1 MPQKPFS
8 HAQRYSLVHMMK
20 QNMRGERDE
29 GSCTRHASE
38 NAELPNAVSQC
49 EWHACMQ
56 LDFQHSSLLLSR
68 AGPRTHPP
76 TQHHRARAILRLIMS
91 YTRGYGYPYPRVSM
105 FQNPYLDSPGFQ
117 EPGTYT
123 MGIQEPGTWYP
134 RVFRHSQAQSEQ
146 TLVYSSY
153 GKLLVHSM
161 IYYVIYQIYA
171 AICCSMQL
179 HICSRFA
186 YIMSTFL
193 KWYICIINQL

>member
-1 MPQKPFS
+1 MRSKARKKQKG
-8 HAQRYSLVHMMK
+8 K
-20 QNMRGERDE
+20 EERKE
-29 GSCTRHASE
+29 I
-38 NAELPNAVSQC
+38 VS
-49 EWHACMQ
+49 
-56 LDFQHSSLLLSR
+56 
-68 AGPRTHPP
+68 T
-76 TQHHRARAILRLIMS
+76 LRLITS

-123 MGIQEPGTWYP
+123 HGYSGTRYLIPAGFQAQPGTA
-134 RVFRHSQAQSEQ
+134 RHSQEQ

-171 AICCSMQL
+171 ATCCSMQL

-193 KWYICIINQL
+193 KWHICIINQL